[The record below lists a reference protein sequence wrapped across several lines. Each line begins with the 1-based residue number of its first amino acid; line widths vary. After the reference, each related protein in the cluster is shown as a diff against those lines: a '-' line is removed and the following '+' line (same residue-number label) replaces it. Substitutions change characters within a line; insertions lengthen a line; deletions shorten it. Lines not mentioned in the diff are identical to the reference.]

1 MRGHHGIVRENEAGK
16 ELLSFCALNELATM
30 NTFFE
35 KRSIYKYTWQ
45 HPGNKKWHC
54 IDYILMKKRQK
65 WLCSDDGVLRSTDCW
80 TDDKLLRAKL
90 QLRVPLK
97 KKGGELRKR
106 YAVTRLKDATVREK
120 YSDAVFDTVSAQWES
135 GLDGMKKWSIL
146 RDSLTSAAEKV
157 LGWEKRW
164 QPDWFSDNICVL
176 EQLIQ
181 RRNMLFARWLKS
193 HSQRDRQRYVTQR
206 RAVSQQIRHSKNNW
220 LQQKACEIERT
231 MKGGVGAWKGLRDLQ
246 RGRVVLHPVKTR
258 AIRDSKGNLCVGN
271 TASLCRWQEHFQAT
285 LNIRSEYV
293 EAAVQL
299 SKQCPIRKELG
310 VPPTEEEV
318 VSALYRMKGSKA
330 GGKTGIL
337 PEMVKSCG
345 GLLLEYLMDLFQT
358 VWKEGRVPEE
368 WRDAILIPI
377 PKKGDLSYCANWQVI
392 SLLDTVGKLFTKVIQ
407 ARLQSVVEDVL
418 VDSQCGFRSGRGCVD
433 MIFCAWQLME
443 KAREHRSDLFILFVD
458 LRKAYDS
465 VPRQALWLVVT
476 VLHKYGIPTQFI
488 QLIQSLHEGM
498 KAEVAVGGT
507 TSPVVEVNNGLHQG
521 CTIAASLFNLYFN
534 LVMRAWR
541 SRCQSIGV
549 DVLYKFG
556 GKLVGE
562 WTRRPLQ
569 TTVTQLLF
577 ADDAVVV
584 ASGREDMER
593 AAHVLDDV
601 TTEWGLTMSLVKTK
615 LLIVSEDGSEEDQ
628 QPIIIRGQPIEVVD
642 AFKYLGAVVEG
653 KGEVVLDVEDK
664 IARASRAFSALC
676 RPVFNDGNLSRRTKR
691 MVYRVAVLGVLLY
704 GAETWVNKRDATQK
718 LQSFYNKCLRCITH
732 ITREQQRTR
741 HITSVQVRR
750 WASMDEALEDLI
762 SAERLRWLGHVS
774 RMEDRRLPKK
784 LLFGWLQ
791 KRRPA
796 HGTKMRW
803 RDKVKKDM
811 KKFNI
816 KDDKWCLTAQDRRVW
831 RAECKVGVKKC
842 TQERLESDRRQ
853 MPQ

>member
-1 MRGHHGIVRENEAGK
+1 
-16 ELLSFCALNELATM
+16 
-30 NTFFE
+30 
-35 KRSIYKYTWQ
+35 
-45 HPGNKKWHC
+45 
-54 IDYILMKKRQK
+54 
-65 WLCSDDGVLRSTDCW
+65 
-80 TDDKLLRAKL
+80 
-90 QLRVPLK
+90 
-97 KKGGELRKR
+97 
-106 YAVTRLKDATVREK
+106 
-120 YSDAVFDTVSAQWES
+120 
-135 GLDGMKKWSIL
+135 
-146 RDSLTSAAEKV
+146 
-157 LGWEKRW
+157 
-164 QPDWFSDNICVL
+164 
-176 EQLIQ
+176 
-181 RRNMLFARWLKS
+181 
-193 HSQRDRQRYVTQR
+193 
-206 RAVSQQIRHSKNNW
+206 
-220 LQQKACEIERT
+220 

-246 RGRVVLHPVKTR
+246 RGRAGLHPVKTR
-258 AIRDSKGNLCVGN
+258 AIGDSKGNLCVGK
-271 TASLCRWQEHFQAT
+271 TASLCRWQEHFEAT

-293 EAAVQL
+293 EAAVQS
-299 SKQCPIRKELG
+299 SKQCLIRKELE

-377 PKKGDLSYCANWQVI
+377 PKKGDLSHCDNWRGI
-392 SLLDTVGKLFTKVIQ
+392 SLLDTVGKLFAKVIQ
-407 ARLQSVVEDVL
+407 VRLQSVVEDVL

-433 MIFCAWQLME
+433 MIFCAQQLME
-443 KAREHRSDLFILFVD
+443 KAREHRSDLFMLFVD

-465 VPRQALWLVVT
+465 IPRQALWL
-476 VLHKYGIPTQFI
+476 VLHKYGIPTQLI

-507 TSPVVEVNNGLHQG
+507 TCPVVEVNNGLRQG
-521 CTIAASLFNLYFN
+521 CTIAPSLFNLYFN
-534 LVMRAWR
+534 LVMGAWR

-562 WTRRPLQ
+562 RTRRSLQ
-569 TTVTQLLF
+569 TTVTELLF

-584 ASGREDMER
+584 VSGREDMER
-593 AAHVLDDV
+593 AAHVLDEV

-615 LLIVSEDGSEEDQ
+615 LLVVSEDGSEEAQ

-653 KGEVVLDVEDK
+653 KGEVLLDVEDK
-664 IARASRAFSALC
+664 IARASRAFGALC

-691 MVYRVAVLGVLLY
+691 IVYRAAVLGVLLY

-718 LQSFYNKCLRCITH
+718 LESFYNKCLRRITH

-741 HITSVQVRR
+741 HITSAQVRR
-750 WASMDEALEDLI
+750 RAGMDEALEDMI
-762 SAERLRWLGHVS
+762 SAKRLRWLGHVS
-774 RMEDRRLPKK
+774 RMEDRRPPKK

-796 HGTKMRW
+796 HDTKMRW
-803 RDKVKKDM
+803 RDKVRKDM

-816 KDDKWCLTAQDRRVW
+816 KDDGWCLTAQDRRVW
-831 RAECKVGVKKC
+831 RAECKEGLKKC
-842 TQERLESDRRQ
+842 TQERLESDRRRRATVVASQ
-853 MPQ
+853 RQSEHDVVSNHLDCGTCHRSFRRKQDIERHKCQGSRDVHQPREKWSSRPKHNQTQPSPPPS